1 MFSRKAAMI
10 FGLIILIAV
19 NVIALTIASRRQIP
33 ASGASRIAVLIVAPF
48 QEAVTRTIRS
58 VRDVWEHYFAL
69 VNVSFENALLTD
81 RLAELRQQA
90 NHYRELEL
98 SNERLRTLLNFQE
111 TTRNQVIAAEVV
123 GKDPSPWFK
132 AVIIDKGSRHGIQ
145 TGTPVV
151 VAEGVAG
158 MITEVASHYA
168 KVLLIIDQ
176 NSAVDALIQRT
187 RARGII
193 QGESAG
199 RCQFKYVLRKQDV
212 ALDDIVVT
220 SGLDGIFPKGL
231 RIGRVSGLTR
241 REAGIFQD
249 VTVIPFVNF
258 EKLEEVLVV
267 KVVAPQLPRIG
278 R

>member
-1 MFSRKAAMI
+1 MFSRKVVMI
-10 FGLIILIAV
+10 FSLIILIAV
-19 NVIALTIASRRQIP
+19 NVIALTIASRRQILSP
-33 ASGASRIAVLIVAPF
+33 GPGRIAILVIAPF
-48 QEAVTRTIRS
+48 QEVVSRSIRG
-58 VRDVWEHYFAL
+58 VRDIWSHYFAL
-69 VNVSFENALLTD
+69 VNVSLENVALKN
-81 RLAELRQQA
+81 RVSELRRQA

-98 SNERLRTLLNFQE
+98 ANARLRTLLNFQE
-111 TTRNQVIAAEVV
+111 STQNEVIAAEVV

-132 AVIIDKGSRHGIQ
+132 AVIIDKGSRHGIEA
-145 TGTPVV
+145 GTPVV
-151 VAEGVAG
+151 VADGVAG
-158 MITEVASHYA
+158 VVTEVASHYA

-187 RARGII
+187 RARGVI

-212 ALDDIVVT
+212 ALDDTVVT
-220 SGLDGIFPKGL
+220 SGLDGIFPKGF

-267 KVVAPQLPRIG
+267 KVAAPQLPRAG

>member
-1 MFSRKAAMI
+1 MFSRKVVLI
-10 FGLIILIAV
+10 VGLIIVITIQ
-19 NVIALTIASRRQIP
+19 VIALTIASRRQILSP
-33 ASGASRIAVLIVAPF
+33 GPSWIAVLVIAPF
-48 QEAVTRTIRS
+48 QDAVTRSIRS
-58 VRDVWEHYFAL
+58 VRDLWSHYFTL
-69 VNVSFENALLTD
+69 VNVSIENADLKNQ
-81 RLAELRQQA
+81 LADFRMRA
-90 NHYRELEL
+90 NQYKELEL
-98 SNERLRTLLNFQE
+98 ANSRLRTLLNFQVS
-111 TTRNQVIAAEVV
+111 THNQVIAAEVV

-132 AVIIDKGSRHGIQ
+132 AVIINKGSRHGID
-145 TGTPVV
+145 TGLPVV

-158 MITEVASHYA
+158 VITDVSDYYS
-168 KVLLIIDQ
+168 KVLLVVDQ

-187 RARGII
+187 RARGIVK
-193 QGESAG
+193 GESAG

-249 VTVIPFVNF
+249 VTVIPFVKF

-267 KVVAPQLPRIG
+267 TLAAPQMPRIG